1 MLQQI
6 PSDSKNILHLV
17 IPRWKGSLAPV
28 AWIDGNGKRVI
39 AAMRWGLPLN
49 DHSLPSAEDF
59 LHHRKLRCFLP
70 WLGITPLDLML

>member
-17 IPRWKGSLAPV
+17 IPRWKGSLAPM

-39 AAMRWGLPLN
+39 AAMRWGLP
-49 DHSLPSAEDF
+49 H
-59 LHHRKLRCFLP
+59 
-70 WLGITPLDLML
+70 